1 MALATIG
8 LDLYQIG
15 GEVEA
20 GVVNLVDIYD
30 TDDKEWRSAASKPT
44 AVTDA
49 NAAVLFGE
57 IYVPGGRLADGN
69 PTGVVEAYSPSNDA
83 WRPVEPLP
91 KPLAGT
97 VVISHG
103 DLLYSLGGWD
113 GEEFLAE
120 SYVYD
125 PSTNK
130 WRPLPPMKA
139 SRAYASGAALA
150 NQLFVIGG
158 FDGESELDNCEY
170 FDISEEQWF
179 PCPAMTDP
187 RAGAG
192 AAVLGNKLLYVIG
205 GGIDRSVVSGEVYDA
220 ANGSWEPISMPMTEV
235 GSSWYD
241 LGVTN
246 LESRIF
252 VMGGRQNGALVDN
265 SYIYS
270 PLIHQL
276 FLPAVGTD

>member
-20 GVVNLVDIYD
+20 GVVNLVDVFD
-30 TDDKEWRSAASKPT
+30 TDNKEWRSASSKPT
-44 AVTDA
+44 AVADA

-57 IYVPGGRLADGN
+57 IYVPGGRLADSN
-69 PTGVVEAYSPSNDA
+69 PTAVVEAYSPSKDA
-83 WRPVEPLP
+83 WRPVAPLP
-91 KPLAGT
+91 TPLAGS

-103 DLLYSLGGWD
+103 DLLYVFGGWD
-113 GEEFLAE
+113 GTEFLSE
-120 SYVYD
+120 GYVYD
-125 PSTNK
+125 PSSDE
-130 WRPLPPMKA
+130 WRSLPSMKT

-150 NQLFVIGG
+150 SKLFVIGG

-170 FDISEEQWF
+170 FDISEELWF
-179 PCPAMTDP
+179 PCPAMADP

-205 GGIDRSVVSGEVYDA
+205 GGIDGSVATGEVYDA
-220 ANGSWEPISMPMTEV
+220 ASGSWEPISMPMIKT

-246 LESRIF
+246 LESRIY
-252 VMGGRQNGALVDN
+252 VMGGRQDGELVDN